1 MPETLPFGVCRH
13 LEKLIITGGTRLE
26 GKRTTT
32 TEGREGKVKE
42 REGGRETE
50 REGERRQC
58 GTREI
63 TDFVKCQQQQRS

>member
-13 LEKLIITGGTRLE
+13 FEKLIITGGTRLE

-32 TEGREGKVKE
+32 ARREGKVGE

-63 TDFVKCQQQQRS
+63 THIVKRQQ

>member
-13 LEKLIITGGTRLE
+13 FEKLIIITGGTRLE

-32 TEGREGKVKE
+32 ERREGKVGE

-58 GTREI
+58 GT
-63 TDFVKCQQQQRS
+63 